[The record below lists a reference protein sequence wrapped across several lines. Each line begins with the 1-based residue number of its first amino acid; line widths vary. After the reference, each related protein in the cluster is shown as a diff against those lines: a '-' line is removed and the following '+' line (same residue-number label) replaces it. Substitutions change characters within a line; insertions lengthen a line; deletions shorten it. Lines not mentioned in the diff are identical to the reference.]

1 MLKQRILKKRKSETI
16 VALSCV
22 LIPCKIHKN
31 KKYEKKLLNDLGT
44 IHKNH
49 EKTKKA
55 HPSSIIICFMENFEN
70 FSSHVIQFD
79 FSC

>member
-49 EKTKKA
+49 EKNQKSPPLLYY
-55 HPSSIIICFMENFEN
+55 HPLYGKF
-70 FSSHVIQFD
+70 
-79 FSC
+79 